1 MVLRYA
7 RSGAV
12 KKTQPMIRGA
22 LVEELSGGWWPGTH
36 SSTRMKNEQLA
47 KAREIGRRTASQ
59 FKWQMK
65 GKT

>member
-1 MVLRYA
+1 MVLRYT

-12 KKTQPMIRGA
+12 NKTQPMIRGA
-22 LVEELSGGWWPGTH
+22 LVEELTGGWWLGTH

-47 KAREIGRRTASQ
+47 KARESDRRTASQ

-65 GKT
+65 GRT